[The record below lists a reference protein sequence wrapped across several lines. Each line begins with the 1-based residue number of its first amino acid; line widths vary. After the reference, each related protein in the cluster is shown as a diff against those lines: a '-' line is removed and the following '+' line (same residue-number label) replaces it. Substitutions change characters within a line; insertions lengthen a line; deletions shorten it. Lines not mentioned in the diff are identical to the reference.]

1 MAAKIP
7 LTVEPKPVSD
17 NIAHWVA
24 ALAACVPY
32 LRGISLGLPFL
43 PMRRTN
49 NPTRAQ
55 LFKCAVGRAKDLEA
69 ILEERGERALYD

>member
-17 NIAHWVA
+17 NIARWVA

-43 PMRRTN
+43 
-49 NPTRAQ
+49 
-55 LFKCAVGRAKDLEA
+55 
-69 ILEERGERALYD
+69 